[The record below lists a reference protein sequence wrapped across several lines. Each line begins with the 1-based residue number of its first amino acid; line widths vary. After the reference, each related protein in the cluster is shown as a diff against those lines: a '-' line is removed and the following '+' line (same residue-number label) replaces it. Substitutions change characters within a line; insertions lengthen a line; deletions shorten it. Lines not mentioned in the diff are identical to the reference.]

1 MLVSIKCFIFHL
13 ELLVALNSPTC
24 AIIIIYCYC
33 SIQSKRTPYNLV
45 QTTNINSVYIYI
57 YICILIVLFNYA
69 TIEFPYYYCCRW
81 LLFNTIENGVARQK
95 IKQPRV

>member
-24 AIIIIYCYC
+24 TTIIIYYYY

-57 YICILIVLFNYA
+57 CVLIVLFNYA
-69 TIEFPYYYCCRW
+69 TIEFPYYYYCCWW
-81 LLFNTIENGVARQK
+81 LLFNTIENEVARQK